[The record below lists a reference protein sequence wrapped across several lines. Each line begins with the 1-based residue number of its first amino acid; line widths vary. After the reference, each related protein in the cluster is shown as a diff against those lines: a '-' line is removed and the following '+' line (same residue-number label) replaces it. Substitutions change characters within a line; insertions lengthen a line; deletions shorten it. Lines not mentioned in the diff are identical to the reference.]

1 MNIIHKFFRNIFY
14 GPESNKSWDA
24 EYIDR
29 EYAFGY
35 CRSVINSCR
44 TLLHC
49 ETAENMVF
57 NFYNLFNNIEETSGL
72 IYELDC
78 KRDDIILG
86 NYIQDVECEIIED

>member
-1 MNIIHKFFRNIFY
+1 MNIIHKFFRNIGLY
-14 GPESNKSWDA
+14 GPDSNSLYA

-29 EYAFGY
+29 ERAFSY

-49 ETAENMVF
+49 ETAGNMVF
-57 NFYNLFNNIEETSGL
+57 NFYKLFDNIEETAGR

>member
-1 MNIIHKFFRNIFY
+1 MNIIHKFFRNIFC
-14 GPESNKSWDA
+14 GPDSNSLCAK
-24 EYIDR
+24 YIDCER
-29 EYAFGY
+29 AFSY

-57 NFYNLFNNIEETSGL
+57 NFYNLFNNIEETFEL

-78 KRDDIILG
+78 KR
-86 NYIQDVECEIIED
+86 NEIIYKPRDMEYEEL